1 MKSALMNKFRWTTA
15 IVSGL
20 AVAAVGLTVHAPGAQ
35 ASDILSDPSKASN
48 VKTRD
53 TDTVWSGPAGLNCQV
68 RTGTYNGKTYVWGR
82 MTKGRTGEFKELK
95 NGVGMK
101 SESVNKGSGQT
112 HYSRGVPLRKNYTYR
127 TTFFDGKYRC
137 KAEWTY
143 K

>member
-1 MKSALMNKFRWTTA
+1 MKSAPKNKLRWTA
-15 IVSGL
+15 AVMSGL
-20 AVAAVGLTVHAPGAQ
+20 AVAAVGLTVYAPGAQ
-35 ASDILSDPSKASN
+35 ADVLSDPSKASN

-53 TDTVWSGPAGLNCQV
+53 TDTVWSGPLGLKCEV
-68 RTGTYNGKTYVWGR
+68 RTGTYNGKSYAWGR

-101 SESVNKGSGQT
+101 SESVSKGSGQT